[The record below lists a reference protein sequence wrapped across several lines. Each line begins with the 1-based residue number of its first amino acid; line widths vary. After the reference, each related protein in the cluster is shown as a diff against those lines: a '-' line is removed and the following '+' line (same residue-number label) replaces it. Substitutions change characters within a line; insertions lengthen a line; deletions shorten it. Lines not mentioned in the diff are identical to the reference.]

1 MRNWYSELTNP
12 IVYIREYVSPKRQET
27 FLTKREPLTERQKL
41 LKIVNTT
48 HNKKHSDGRI
58 YALSQDGSYSSHS
71 VSPYAKSFLDNIEE
85 KIKPLIL
92 ALKDKNYLSISSCEG
107 HTIYFKRYVTLVF
120 PSKATALEFQ
130 SRLPFKKLKFNL
142 RHCTEVLNNVVEHDE
157 YGNILNTKK
166 IEPFE
171 IKERSLKENDC
182 SIEYINCLIK
192 RNYVDAW
199 LLEVIISDQIYHED
213 GWGKYFKNWK
223 EILFKKFFME
233 RFTKKL
239 TQFIE
244 KKIETN
250 IY

>member
-1 MRNWYSELTNP
+1 MRDFIQELISP
-12 IVYIREYVSPKRQET
+12 IAIVREVQLPKKQIIKYK
-27 FLTKREPLTERQKL
+27 KREPLSARDNL

-48 HNKKHSDGRI
+48 HNKKWDDGRI

-142 RHCTEVLNNVVEHDE
+142 RHCTEVLNNAVEHDE

-192 RNYVDAW
+192 RNYADAW

-233 RFTKKL
+233 HFTKKL
-239 TQFIE
+239 TKFIE

>member
-1 MRNWYSELTNP
+1 MRDFIQELINP
-12 IVYIREYVSPKRQET
+12 IAIVREVQLPKKQIIKYK
-27 FLTKREPLTERQKL
+27 KREALSARDNL

-48 HNKKHSDGRI
+48 HNKKWNDGRI

-71 VSPYAKSFLDNIEE
+71 VSPYAKTFLDNIEE

-120 PSKATALEFQ
+120 PSKMTALEFQ

-142 RHCTEVLNNVVEHDE
+142 KHCTEVLNNAVEHDE
-157 YGNILNTKK
+157 YGNIINTKK
-166 IEPFE
+166 VEP
-171 IKERSLKENDC
+171 INNKENAV
-182 SIEYINCLIK
+182 EYINCLVK

-199 LLEVIISDQIYHED
+199 LLEVIISDQIHHED
-213 GWGKYFKNWK
+213 GWGKYFRNWK

-233 RFTKKL
+233 SFTKKL
-239 TQFIE
+239 TKFIE